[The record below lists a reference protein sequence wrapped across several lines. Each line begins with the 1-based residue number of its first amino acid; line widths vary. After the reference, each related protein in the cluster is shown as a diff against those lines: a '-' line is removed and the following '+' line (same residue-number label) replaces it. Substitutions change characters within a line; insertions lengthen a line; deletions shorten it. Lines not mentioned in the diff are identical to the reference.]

1 MPQARPGTNGS
12 FEGAGNPERMRNLPL
27 PRNRLVWVVAGVA
40 LIIVLGL
47 VSTQAFSAA
56 MTITSQPLQNAGDG
70 DLTYSSD
77 YTAASAKI
85 TRHESTDLTMNVS
98 DQVESVTVQGTKTS
112 GGVDVKV
119 DLLDA
124 SLTIVD
130 TVTIALSTSAGTYS
144 PTTTNLSSGNVAY
157 SSVVKVLSTYTST
170 GGVPTNLTLALTDG
184 YDSKNSTFLVADE
197 TFVQINSSNNDWWL
211 LDTSGGTPAYFVS
224 LQFDQTVPIGATIN
238 SVKVYIE
245 HWEDNGFKAGE
256 LAWEVGTGTLS
267 SPTVLGSTT
276 PTVLNGSNNEAVVE
290 WIVTAWIDTVA
301 EANDM
306 KVKIINNSTNGKK
319 VNIDHVYAVVNYTPP

>member
-1 MPQARPGTNGS
+1 
-12 FEGAGNPERMRNLPL
+12 MRNLPI
-27 PRNRLVWVVAGVA
+27 PRNRLGWVIAGVA
-40 LIIVLGL
+40 VIIVLGL
-47 VSTQAFSAA
+47 VSSQAFSAA
-56 MTITSQPLQNAGDG
+56 MTVTSQPLQNAGDG

-77 YTAASAKI
+77 YTAASAEI
-85 TRHESTDLTMNVS
+85 TRHESTDITMNVS

-130 TVTIALSTSAGTYS
+130 TVTITLTTSGGTYS
-144 PTTTNLSSGNVAY
+144 PTTTNFSSGNIAY
-157 SSVVKVLSTYTST
+157 SSVAKVLATYTAT
-170 GGVPTNLTLALTDG
+170 GSVPTDLTLALTDG
-184 YDSKNSTFLVADE
+184 YDSKNATFLVADGS
-197 TFVQINSSNNDWWL
+197 FAQISSSNDDWWQ

-224 LQFDQTVPIGATIN
+224 LQFDQTVPTGSTIN

-245 HWEDNGFKAGE
+245 HWEDNGFKNGQ

-267 SPTVLGSTT
+267 SPTVLGTTT

-306 KVKIINNSTNGKK
+306 KIKIINNSTNGKK
-319 VNIDHVYAVVNYTPP
+319 VNIDHVYAVVNYTP